1 MEIYQWYLSKA
12 DFIIAKGFRTC
23 MLILKFSFVNCCKQQ
38 AIECHIVH
46 SVDSVLVSK
55 YSIRAHLSVLSDTH
69 SRYLFSRQYCRM
81 LSFQGQWC
89 FSPCAY
95 HWLDVI
101 KVENNHSD
109 FDHQYF
115 AIRAKMSLQRILDDY
130 LNLSP
135 INIQIL
141 LLPSVQEGF
150 NKGTE
155 YNRHV
160 NICLSCRFISI
171 PVLW

>member
-1 MEIYQWYLSKA
+1 MEICQWYLSKA
-12 DFIIAKGFRTC
+12 EFIIAKGFRTC

-38 AIECHIVH
+38 AIECHIGH

-69 SRYLFSRQYCRM
+69 SRYLFSRRYCRM

-101 KVENNHSD
+101 KVENNQWFWSSVLCHS
-109 FDHQYF
+109 FQNVFTENTWWLLKSVSYQY
-115 AIRAKMSLQRILDDY
+115 SDSSPS
-130 LNLSP
+130 LSP
-135 INIQIL
+135 GR
-141 LLPSVQEGF
+141 V
-150 NKGTE
+150 
-155 YNRHV
+155 
-160 NICLSCRFISI
+160 
-171 PVLW
+171 